1 MAGLTRVIR
10 AIDGT
15 GFHRYGLGGNVVVA
29 FNAVDRSDSKL
40 DTNVIT
46 SHNDKMSSEIE
57 AMGGMG

>member
-15 GFHRYGLGGNVVVA
+15 GFHWYGLGGNVVVVVVVL
-29 FNAVDRSDSKL
+29 NADDRSDSKL

-46 SHNDKMSSEIE
+46 SPNNKNKKMN
-57 AMGGMG
+57 